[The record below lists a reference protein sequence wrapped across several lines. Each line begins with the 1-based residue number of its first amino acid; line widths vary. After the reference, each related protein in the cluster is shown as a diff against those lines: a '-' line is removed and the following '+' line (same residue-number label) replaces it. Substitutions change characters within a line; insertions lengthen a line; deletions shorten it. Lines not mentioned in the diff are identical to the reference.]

1 MIERH
6 LPLVHAIARRFAGR
20 GETLD
25 DLVQVGNVA
34 LITAVDRCERGR
46 EPQFAAYA
54 AVCVEGEIKR
64 HLRDRCDP
72 LRVPRHVQSDTAL
85 MASLRAPA
93 PIDEEME
100 AVATALDDIG
110 ISRAVVTSAA
120 RSLDRR
126 ERLVVALRYFGD
138 LSQAEIGAVVGLSQV
153 QVSRLLEKA
162 LGKMRDDLAGT
173 GPAPSAIQSRGLGS
187 EGECRQ
193 AAGGGVQRSSP
204 APDAAGA
211 PRRARAGGRAGGRQ
225 PQSVDRDAAV
235 AFAHR
240 RIRTAR

>member
-20 GETLD
+20 GEPLD

-46 EPQFAAYA
+46 ELQFAAYA

-72 LRVPRHVQSDTAL
+72 LRVPRHLQQDTAL

-100 AVATALDDIG
+100 AVAAASDEIG

-126 ERLVVALRYFGD
+126 ERLVVGLRYFGD
-138 LSQAEIGAVVGLSQV
+138 LSQAEIGAAVGLSQV
-153 QVSRLLEKA
+153 QVSRLLQKA
-162 LGKMRDDLAGT
+162 LGKMRLDLAGP
-173 GPAPSAIQSRGLGS
+173 GIGS
-187 EGECRQ
+187 ERECRQ

-225 PQSVDRDAAV
+225 SQPVDRDAAV

-240 RIRTAR
+240 HIRTAR